1 MRGPSVALLGATRQR
16 GRRGRSAGHGWP
28 PRAAGRSALA
38 GSCRVSQSSPASSS
52 ALRCPSTS
60 AHAARSARSLAL
72 TCRPWR
78 RSTDVTCA
86 SALCQVRRSLGSTG
100 RLAASRLRA
109 LVRMLLRAY
118 GQLGKQRDSC
128 AQASVAAASA
138 SSVSLA
144 CAVCDHGLLSARPL
158 AVVAAAAAGSVGA
171 VPGSGS
177 SRTASALESVLI
189 AVLGSALRA
198 RSGTRSRACGV
209 LLGRGVRP
217 GVVCGAAGRSFVV
230 CGREAPRG
238 PAGTGG
244 RRRVG
249 DAQAASLKRSGDRAL
264 LVRGGGVMGAP
275 VASVMS
281 A

>member
-1 MRGPSVALLGATRQR
+1 
-16 GRRGRSAGHGWP
+16 
-28 PRAAGRSALA
+28 
-38 GSCRVSQSSPASSS
+38 
-52 ALRCPSTS
+52 
-60 AHAARSARSLAL
+60 
-72 TCRPWR
+72 
-78 RSTDVTCA
+78 
-86 SALCQVRRSLGSTG
+86 
-100 RLAASRLRA
+100 
-109 LVRMLLRAY
+109 MLLRAY

-177 SRTASALESVLI
+177 SRTASAIESVLI

-198 RSGTRSRACGV
+198 QSGTRSRACGV

-238 PAGTGG
+238 PAAPVAAAVGH
-244 RRRVG
+244 RRVG
-249 DAQAASLKRSGDRAL
+249 DVHATSLKRSGHYAL

-275 VASVMS
+275 VESVMG